1 MNSNKT
7 SRLSILF
14 EKMVADSASVAERY
28 ELKVLYQ
35 EYINDGRDGAG
46 LNASNSTQ
54 QLSAS

>member
-14 EKMVADSASVAERY
+14 EKMVADRASVAERY

-35 EYINDGRDGAG
+35 EYINDGRDGTSH
-46 LNASNSTQ
+46 NASNSTQ